1 MVWLRGCPARARGCC
16 RGLAVGNNL
25 ARDSR
30 LRLVGRPLSGGYGS
44 ETGPL
49 AVWMYWIAVWVLT
62 FAPGW
67 SLDGHLPLTS
77 AYTARRVKL
86 ILPEPLIP

>member
-1 MVWLRGCPARARGCC
+1 
-16 RGLAVGNNL
+16 
-25 ARDSR
+25 
-30 LRLVGRPLSGGYGS
+30 LSGGYGS